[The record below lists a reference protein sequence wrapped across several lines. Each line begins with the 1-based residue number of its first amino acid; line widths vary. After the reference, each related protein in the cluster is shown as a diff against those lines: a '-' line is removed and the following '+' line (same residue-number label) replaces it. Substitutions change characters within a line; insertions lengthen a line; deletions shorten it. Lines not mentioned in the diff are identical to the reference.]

1 LGKRSPKRLPWG
13 CCYIAVIFGVVFFF
27 AGGFVYLSVGGYPSA
42 EYRADYPM
50 WYLEQQE
57 KRLKE
62 IGSTLGSLLG
72 LSLASFVAAAVFAY
86 FSWGEHQLMRNSE
99 SFCGKGR
106 DHRRA
111 MKNMMLCSVE
121 RSVSAVAGRSRVY
134 DSQLNKSH
142 YSLP

>member
-1 LGKRSPKRLPWG
+1 MGKRSPKRLPWG

-86 FSWGEHQLMRNSE
+86 FSSGPEDPYQVYVTRCYWRLREQLGRAPTDE
-99 SFCGKGR
+99 ELREFLRKGPR
-106 DHRRA
+106 PQTGDEEYDA
-111 MKNMMLCSVE
+111 LL
-121 RSVSAVAGRSRVY
+121 SRT
-134 DSQLNKSH
+134 
-142 YSLP
+142 